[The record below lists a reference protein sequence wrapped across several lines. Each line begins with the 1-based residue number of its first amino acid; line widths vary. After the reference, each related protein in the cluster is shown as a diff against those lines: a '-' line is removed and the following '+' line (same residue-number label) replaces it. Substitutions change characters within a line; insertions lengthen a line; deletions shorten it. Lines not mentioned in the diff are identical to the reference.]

1 MRKYYLYLVYVK
13 CCEPPAIYEDDDG
26 LSDERKGE
34 NSHGRKRK
42 NNLIVFSYQKIWT
55 DSKAIEIL
63 ENLKTGLNVIRLKK

>member
-1 MRKYYLYLVYVK
+1 MFLSGVL
-13 CCEPPAIYEDDDG
+13 CCFYEDDDG
-26 LSDERKGE
+26 LSDERTGE

>member
-1 MRKYYLYLVYVK
+1 MFLSGVF
-13 CCEPPAIYEDDDG
+13 CCFYEDDDG

-42 NNLIVFSYQKIWT
+42 NNLIVFSYRKIWT

-63 ENLKTGLNVIRLKK
+63 ENLKTGLNVIRLKKIKI